1 MTREVETRQ
10 DRARKPEGIHM
21 KTETIEIVDRGRG
34 PQLSTTRIAVMD
46 VFYWFHRGHSWDE
59 IRDIMPMLSR
69 EELDAVIAYVNQHH
83 AELVEKDRRVEEYIR
98 QRIAEQHAR
107 GGIFAPPDENMTTE
121 ERVARLREKMRKRIA
136 EKNGEGN
143 HG

>member
-1 MTREVETRQ
+1 
-10 DRARKPEGIHM
+10 M
-21 KTETIEIVDRGRG
+21 KTETIEIVDHGRG
-34 PQLSTTRIAVMD
+34 PQLSTTRITVSD

-69 EELDAVIAYVNQHH
+69 EELGVVIDYVNKHH
-83 AELVEKDRRVEEYIR
+83 KELAEEDDSMEKIIEVRM
-98 QRIAEQHAR
+98 AKQHAR

-121 ERVARLREKMRKRIA
+121 EWVARLREKMNKRIA

-143 HG
+143 LG